1 MPMLGNHTRAGTM
14 QPYSHV
20 AVAGQLSFP
29 CSYGV
34 GSSSVSVFQNG
45 VLLSGSDINL
55 TSGNAAVLTSGAAAV
70 GDEITIQ
77 VQDVFSVADT
87 YTKAEADSRYIA
99 TGTSTGG
106 GLFKGDNGEIGSSP
120 ADIFRINNKTLTQN
134 VTIDA
139 DENAS
144 CTGDLTLSATLT
156 VNGTLVII

>member
-1 MPMLGNHTRAGTM
+1 MAMLGQQLREGTM
-14 QPYSHV
+14 QTYSHV
-20 AVAGQLSFP
+20 ATAGQTSFP

-45 VLLSGSDINL
+45 VLLTNSDINL
-55 TSGNAAVLTSGAAAV
+55 TSGNAAVLNVAAAAS
-70 GDEITIQ
+70 DEITIQ

-87 YTKAEADSRYIA
+87 YTKAEADTRYIA

-120 ADIFRINNKTLTQN
+120 SDIFRINNKTLTQN

>member
-1 MPMLGNHTRAGTM
+1 MLGNQTREGTM
-14 QPYSHV
+14 QTYSHL
-20 AVAGQLSFP
+20 ATAGQTSFP

-55 TSGNAAVLTSGAAAV
+55 TSGNAAVLNVAAAAN
-70 GDEITIQ
+70 DEITIQ

>member
-1 MPMLGNHTRAGTM
+1 MAYIGQSLREGTM
-14 QPYSHV
+14 QTYSHV
-20 AVAGQLSFP
+20 ATAGQTSFP

-55 TSGNAAVLTSGAAAV
+55 TSGNAAVLNVAAAAN
-70 GDEITIQ
+70 DEITIQ

>member
-1 MPMLGNHTRAGTM
+1 MAYIGQTLREGQM
-14 QPYSHV
+14 QTYSHV
-20 AVAGQLSFP
+20 ATAGQTSFP

-55 TSGNAAVLTSGAAAV
+55 TSGSAAVLNVAAAAN
-70 GDEITIQ
+70 DEITIQ

>member
-1 MPMLGNHTRAGTM
+1 MAMLGNQTREGTM
-14 QPYSHV
+14 QTYSHL
-20 AVAGQLSFP
+20 ATAGQTSFP

-55 TSGNAAVLTSGAAAV
+55 TSGNAAVLNVAAAAN
-70 GDEITIQ
+70 DEITIQ